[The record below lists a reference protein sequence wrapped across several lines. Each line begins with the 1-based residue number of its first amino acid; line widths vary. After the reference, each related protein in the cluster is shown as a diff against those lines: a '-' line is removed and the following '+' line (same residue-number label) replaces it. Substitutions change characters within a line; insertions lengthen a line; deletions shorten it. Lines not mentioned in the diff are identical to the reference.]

1 MDIPAAHTPSPLPAA
16 APGRAIREHFELDRW
31 QAIQGESKR
40 WYKWVQTLG
49 AGGNGIAFLAMCST
63 PPLKGDLVAIKVFRR
78 WSKPERRQA
87 FLEEISFLQAC
98 QHPAILRIF
107 DRGEYKLGGGSLETA
122 PFVVAEYLPYTLR
135 TAMRGNRLRMVDKVS
150 FAMQLLSA
158 LTYLATLEPQVVHR
172 DIKPE
177 NIFIKGGSCV
187 LGDLGLLKRLVAT
200 DTVDDKEL
208 VKTSIG
214 VGMPFYYRTP
224 DLVAYLNN
232 GTPLTLKTDVFQLGL
247 VLAELFSGRNPLRA
261 PTDFT
266 DPIELGPVGWIDGKY
281 GAGIAA
287 QIRRMLELDPAK
299 RPSAAELID
308 GWEAIF
314 REVVDA
320 TIETEG
326 RAF

>member
-1 MDIPAAHTPSPLPAA
+1 METPTTATPSPIPAA
-16 APGRAIREHFELDRW
+16 APSRAIREHFELDRW
-31 QAIQGESKR
+31 QAIQGESTR

-78 WSKPERRQA
+78 WSKPERRKA
-87 FLEEISFLQAC
+87 FLDEISFLQTC

-107 DRGEYKLGGGSLETA
+107 DRGEYRLGGDAPETA
-122 PFVVAEYLPYTLR
+122 PFVVAEYLPHTLR
-135 TAMRGNRLRMVDKVS
+135 SAMRSNRLRMVDKVS

-158 LTYLATLEPQVVHR
+158 LTYLATIEPQVIHR

-187 LGDLGLLKRLVAT
+187 LGDLGLMKRLVST
-200 DTVDDKEL
+200 DAVDDKEL

-214 VGMPFYYRTP
+214 VGMPYYYRTP
-224 DLVAYLNN
+224 DLVAYLNS
-232 GTPLTLKTDVFQLGL
+232 GTPLTVKTDVFQLGL

-261 PTDFT
+261 PAEFT
-266 DPIELGPVGWIDGKY
+266 DPIDIGPVGWIAGRH

-299 RPSAAELID
+299 RPSAAQLSD